1 VFNLDMKLIIKI
13 VRCLW
18 LVFSIFIVTV
28 VSAQVSTQ
36 NGSAARYRATERSSD
51 SPLNFGDMSIS
62 DLQATFE
69 KGTLTA
75 ETVVRRYLARIEAYD
90 KAGPMINST
99 ISLNH
104 RALAE
109 ARALD
114 AERKAGRVRGPLHG
128 IPFSL
133 KDNINTKD
141 LPTTAGSCLLTGS
154 TPSADAFVVKKLR
167 DAGAILLSKDNLSEF
182 ASGGGSVAGASD
194 PDILRAGRTGSS
206 KMGMASPTLITPYSG
221 LPELV
226 VPAGLTT
233 DGLPI
238 TISFI
243 GQAYREAKLLGYG
256 YDFEQATHARVLP
269 RNTPPLDIETIV
281 K

>member
-167 DAGAILLSKDNLSEF
+167 DAGAILLS
-182 ASGGGSVAGASD
+182 SD